1 MDLDE
6 IKATWSQMS
15 DQLEQQKKLTDKII
29 LEMTQQKYK
38 NKFSKISMY
47 ETIGAVVCYV
57 MAFYILLYMKELDT
71 WYLLTL
77 GIFTLGC
84 LLVMPFLVLRS
95 LKNIQRVDLV
105 NSNYK
110 EALIKYTQEKNRLLF
125 LQRLGIYLGF
135 FMLCTS
141 LPVFSKINNGKD
153 LFLSATTWLWY
164 LPVMGVFFFFF
175 ARWGYRSYRSITDS
189 AENILNEMD
198 Q

>member
-15 DQLEQQKKLTDKII
+15 DQLEHQKKLTDKII
-29 LEMTQQKYK
+29 LDMTQQKYR

-47 ETIGAVVCYV
+47 ETIGALVCYV
-57 MAFYILLYMKELDT
+57 MAFYILLHMKELDT
-71 WYLLTL
+71 WYLLTS

-84 LLVMPFLVLRS
+84 LLLLPFLVLRS
-95 LKNIQRVDLV
+95 IKNIRRVDLV

-110 EALIKYTQEKNRLLF
+110 EVLIKYTQEKNRLLF

-135 FMLCTS
+135 FMMFTS

-153 LFLSATTWLWY
+153 LFLSETTWLWY
-164 LPVMGVFFFFF
+164 LPVMGVFFFFI
-175 ARWGYRSYRSITDS
+175 ARWGYRCYRSITDS